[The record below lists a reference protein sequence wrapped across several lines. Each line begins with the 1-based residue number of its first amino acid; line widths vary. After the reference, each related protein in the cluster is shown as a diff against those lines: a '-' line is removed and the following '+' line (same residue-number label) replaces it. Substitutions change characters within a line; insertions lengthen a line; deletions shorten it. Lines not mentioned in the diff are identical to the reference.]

1 MNTTTDDPQTTPD
14 TSPGRK
20 QLRRSTQD
28 RMLGGV
34 AAGLADYL
42 NVDVTLV
49 RVVIAVLSVMG
60 GTGVPVY
67 IAGWLLIPEEGT
79 DQSIAASFLQ
89 SHQH

>member
-1 MNTTTDDPQTTPD
+1 MNNTTTENPQTTD
-14 TSPGRK
+14 TNPTRS

-49 RVVIAVLSVMG
+49 RIVIAVLTVMG

-89 SHQH
+89 SHQR

>member
-1 MNTTTDDPQTTPD
+1 MEATTENPQTTDPHP
-14 TSPGRK
+14 SRK

-49 RVVIAVLSVMG
+49 RIVIAVLAVMG
-60 GTGVPVY
+60 GTGVPIY
-67 IAGWLLIPEEGT
+67 IAGWLLIPEVGT

-89 SHQH
+89 SHQR